1 MFENL
6 KDAIRSDAPPT
17 PSRSVFLQQARVDST
32 LFGFFIDCRQLD
44 IKRRIA
50 VVGEGIPVPPAIVDA
65 LRPVLAGCVV
75 VNPRSLRGEFKKFY
89 VSHVFSI
96 GGVQV

>member
-50 VVGEGIPVPPAIVDA
+50 V
-65 LRPVLAGCVV
+65 
-75 VNPRSLRGEFKKFY
+75 RSLLPSSGLSASDPCRISSSGAFANRDLGSSME
-89 VSHVFSI
+89 
-96 GGVQV
+96 GLG